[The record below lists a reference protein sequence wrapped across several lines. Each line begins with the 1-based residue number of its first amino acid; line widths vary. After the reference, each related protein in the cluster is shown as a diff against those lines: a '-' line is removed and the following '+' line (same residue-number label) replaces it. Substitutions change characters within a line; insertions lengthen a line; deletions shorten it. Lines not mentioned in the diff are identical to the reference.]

1 MASKNEAKVK
11 FSADVSDFNTAI
23 KSANGTLTTL
33 RSELKLNQAQA
44 KATGDSVE
52 NLAERQRILTDELSQ
67 QQSKIDALTGK
78 LGAAKAAFGE
88 GSVEVQKLETQ
99 LNNART
105 AQVKIQS
112 ELDQTTSALQS
123 MSEESGQAGSALGRL
138 GDEVSRQ
145 ESELQQL
152 KSRYNEVAKEQ
163 GEASTEAR
171 QLAAQISK
179 TSSELRDNKSNFEQ
193 ASTAA
198 DKFDRSLDNVEQAA
212 RDAGDGLGVMDVA
225 LGDFISDAAQSGLE
239 SLMGLEESTRQYRN
253 EQSKLEAVA
262 ASSGQSLDVLQ
273 QGYADLYAITGDET
287 LASTATLNMSA
298 MGVSAQDQA
307 TLVNAAAGAWA
318 AYGDSIPLDGL
329 LESINETTRAGQVT
343 GSFADALNWANLTT
357 DQWASALD
365 NTGEAGRVFAK
376 SIESGMSAEDAFNE
390 ALKACT
396 TTTERQALATQL
408 MDVVY
413 GDLGDT
419 YRETNADVIAANDA
433 QRNLADAQA
442 ALGETIAPIATGV
455 TNLMASGIQW
465 LVDTALPWL
474 VTNLPTLTPI
484 LAGVAGGLGAF
495 MVLTQIVPAVQGLVT
510 GLGGISGILGAISS
524 PIGIA
529 VVAIAGLAAG
539 FVYLWNTSES
549 FRTTVMNVWTTI
561 QTVFGTLAEWFMT
574 NVVTPLLTYFQSLSE
589 PLMSIWTGLQQIVGA
604 AMTAISG
611 FINDNM
617 ATIQAVWSSI
627 WGAVSGVASA
637 IWSQIQNVINT
648 ALGIIQG
655 IITTVL
661 GIINGDWDQVWS
673 GIKQIADSVWSF
685 IRTTVENAI
694 NAVSSVI
701 AGVLGTIKSVWSGAW
716 ESIKSVLS
724 SAWESIKSAVSS
736 GIDGVLGFFS
746 DLPGNILG
754 ALGDLG
760 SLLWDA
766 GSSIVDGLLSGIRSA
781 IGGVYDFVSGIAG
794 TIASLKGPIP
804 YDLKLLI
811 PNGEAIMSGLGSGLE
826 EGFASEVA
834 PVLGGITDDIGGFEV
849 RATTTKEDALSV
861 ALEVRD
867 SALGAMAD
875 AISDLADRVISIEID
890 GRQLARATA
899 GSADRVNGARQRLA
913 NRGVSLA

>member
-1 MASKNEAKVK
+1 MASKNEARVK
-11 FSADVSDFNTAI
+11 FSADVSDFNAAI
-23 KSANGTLTTL
+23 KSANSTLTTL

-78 LGAAKAAFGE
+78 LDAAKAAFGE

-112 ELDQTTSALQS
+112 ELDQTTSALRD
-123 MSEESGQAGSALGRL
+123 MSDESGQAGSALGRL

-145 ESELQQL
+145 ESELSQL
-152 KSRYNEVAKEQ
+152 KSRYNEVAREQ

-179 TSSELRDNKSNFEQ
+179 TSSELRDNKANFEQ

-198 DKFDRSLDNVEQAA
+198 DKFDRTLDNVEQAA
-212 RDAGDGLGVMDVA
+212 RDAGDGLGTMDVA
-225 LGDFISDAAQSGLE
+225 LGDFISDVAQSGLE
-239 SLMGLEESTRQYRN
+239 SIMGLEESTRQYRN

-273 QGYADLYAITGDET
+273 QGYADLYAITADET

-298 MGVSAQDQA
+298 MGISAADQT

-343 GSFADALNWANLTT
+343 GSFADALNWSSMSSEAMA
-357 DQWASALD
+357 DALD
-365 NTGEAGRVFAK
+365 NTGKAGQVFRK
-376 SIESGMSAEDAFNE
+376 SIQEGMTAEDAFNE
-390 ALKACT
+390 ALKTCST
-396 TTTERQALATQL
+396 TAERQALVTQF
-408 MDVVY
+408 MDVAY
-413 GDLGDT
+413 GELGDT

-484 LAGVAGGLGAF
+484 LAGVAGGFAAF
-495 MVLTQIVPAVQGLVT
+495 TVLTQIVPAVQGLVT
-510 GLGGISGILGAISS
+510 GLGGISGILAAISS

-574 NVVTPLLTYFQSLSE
+574 TVVTPLLTYFQSLSG
-589 PLMSIWTGLQQIVGA
+589 PLMTIWTGLQTIVGT

-611 FINDNM
+611 FISSNM
-617 ATIQAVWSSI
+617 GTIQAVWSSV
-627 WGAVSGVASA
+627 WGAISGVASA
-637 IWSQIQNVINT
+637 IWTAIQTVINT
-648 ALGIIQG
+648 VLGVIQG

-661 GIINGDWDQVWS
+661 GVISGDWSMVWEGISQVASSIWS
-673 GIKQIADSVWSF
+673 GIQGLVSS
-685 IRTTVENAI
+685 AI
-694 NAVSSVI
+694 NAVSSI
-701 AGVLGTIKSVWSGAW
+701 ISGVLGTISAVWSSVWSSIQSVLSGAW
-716 ESIKSVLS
+716 EAIKSG
-724 SAWESIKSAVSS
+724 VSS
-736 GIDGVLGFFS
+736 GIDAVLGFFS
-746 DLPGNILG
+746 SLPGNIMS
-754 ALGDLG
+754 ALGNLG

-766 GSSIVDGLLSGIRSA
+766 GSSIMQGLLDGITA
-781 IGGVYDFVSGIAG
+781 GVQGVFDFVGGIAG

-826 EGFASEVA
+826 EGFADEVA

-849 RATTTKEDALSV
+849 SATTTKEDALSV

-890 GRQLARATA
+890 GRQVARATA
-899 GSADRVNGARQRLA
+899 SSADRVNGARQRLA